1 MKYALWFILMTGVVG
16 AAVPAWHQLPPD
28 DFAQRAEVNAAID
41 HDNFD
46 AALMAAAIF
55 HETNRVRRGLG
66 LVPFV
71 HLAKLDEAADL
82 KAVMGV
88 IQNELTHDNPLPA
101 TATPADRV
109 NSVGLS
115 YRRVAEN
122 LARLSLL
129 NAPPGVAQVG
139 VRRRNGREES
149 YLLDSGRVL
158 TPHTYAT
165 FAARVVS
172 DWMNSPPHRANIV
185 NPALT
190 SLGCAARATLSWKG
204 RQEQIYA
211 VQVFFTPR

>member
-1 MKYALWFILMTGVVG
+1 MKRTLLLTIMTFV
-16 AAVPAWHQLPPD
+16 AAARAADWAQMPPE
-28 DFAQRAEVNAAID
+28 DFARRPEVGAAID
-41 HDNFD
+41 HGKFD
-46 AALMAAAIF
+46 PVLMAAAIF
-55 HETNRVRRGLG
+55 HETNRVRLRLG
-66 LVPFV
+66 LSPFIY
-71 HLAKLDEAADL
+71 LAKLDEAADL
-82 KAVMGV
+82 KVVMGV
-88 IQNELTHDNPLPA
+88 MQSELSHDNPLPA

-109 NSVGLS
+109 SAVGLT
-115 YRRVAEN
+115 YRMVAEN

-149 YLLDSGRVL
+149 YLLDTGRVL
-158 TPHTYAT
+158 APHTYAS
-165 FAARVVS
+165 FAARVVD
-172 DWMNSPPHRANIV
+172 DWLNSPPHRANIV